1 LRRGTELSV
10 MKGEDALQ
18 EVKNILNEKMIL
30 HVIAVAK
37 IVKALA

>member
-1 LRRGTELSV
+1 VRKLFRRS
-10 MKGEDALQ
+10 
-18 EVKNILNEKMIL
+18 KNILNEKMIL